1 MKADTIVDPRAVV
14 VHFKGTS
21 LTYGT
26 VVRPVLNHEAQ
37 GFPILKTD
45 LSGLIARHFSQYL
58 TAFWTLL
65 CLTRQ
70 SSCSAKVESK
80 AFHSSSDWADRSLS
94 TWNRLDLLRT
104 LNQDMKKIMY
114 WSIPMFHLIRAEM
127 PWERCEA
134 WRCEYYH
141 GVGPDEQG
149 GQAVEYDST
158 DHLEMVRCERW
169 WWEWGPARLVKEPLR
184 WVLQQQSTHSK
195 TTQQHWGKTCLICW
209 YCATFICN
217 QLTLINDIYQ

>member
-1 MKADTIVDPRAVV
+1 MKADAIVDPRAVV

-21 LTYGT
+21 LTYRT

-158 DHLEMVRCERW
+158 DHLKWSVSRDDDGNGDLLGWWRSHCVEYYSNKVRIVRPRNNTE
-169 WWEWGPARLVKEPLR
+169 EKYVSF
-184 WVLQQQSTHSK
+184 VDTVQHSF
-195 TTQQHWGKTCLICW
+195 
-209 YCATFICN
+209 A
-217 QLTLINDIYQ
+217 INWLW